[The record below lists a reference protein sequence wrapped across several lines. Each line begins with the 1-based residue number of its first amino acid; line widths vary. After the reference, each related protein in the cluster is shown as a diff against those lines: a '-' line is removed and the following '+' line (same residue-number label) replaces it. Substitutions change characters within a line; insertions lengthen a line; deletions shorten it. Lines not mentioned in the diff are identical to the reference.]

1 MILGKR
7 HLQPAWRQQDKVSSI
22 YFNNS
27 KKRTGFAG
35 DNGFAYFCRN
45 KSRASCRLMTK
56 LDENSIKLRQDN
68 FFQSVRSTITANST
82 YH

>member
-45 KSRASCRLMTK
+45 KSRASCRL
-56 LDENSIKLRQDN
+56 
-68 FFQSVRSTITANST
+68 
-82 YH
+82 